1 MPFTGNSCFHTAA
14 LAVVLLLHAAGIW
27 LLAIREPQQPPA
39 PHEGQREFI
48 MVRIQP
54 SRPVPPAAPQSRE
67 LPRRVAAAPIRARPI
82 AAPEA
87 ITVTPPAPAPTA
99 ITESAPDSPQPID
112 IEALKRSVR
121 TVKLEETLSEKA
133 RKQVGTPLQSDSD
146 RTGQGIAR
154 AKRGDCLTAFSGAG
168 LLAPLAMAYAAVTDK
183 KDSGC
188 KF

>member
-1 MPFTGNSCFHTAA
+1 MPFTGNSRFHTAA
-14 LAVVLLLHAAGIW
+14 LAVVLLLHAAGIS
-27 LLAIREPQQPPA
+27 LLAMRQPWQLPA
-39 PHEGQREFI
+39 PLQDQREFI
-48 MVRIQP
+48 MVKIQP
-54 SRPVPPAAPQSRE
+54 PRPVPPAAPQARE

-82 AAPEA
+82 TVPEA
-87 ITVTPPAPAPTA
+87 ITITQPEPAPPAVA
-99 ITESAPDSPQPID
+99 ESAAEAPQPID

-146 RTGQGIAR
+146 KAGQGIAR

>member
-1 MPFTGNSCFHTAA
+1 MPFTGNSRFHAAA

-27 LLAIREPQQPPA
+27 LLAIRETQQLPA
-39 PHEGQREFI
+39 TLREQREFI

-54 SRPVPPAAPQSRE
+54 PRPVPPAVPQARE
-67 LPRRVAAAPIRARPI
+67 LPRRAASAPIRARPI
-82 AAPEA
+82 AVPEA
-87 ITVTPPAPAPTA
+87 ITVTQPEASPSPAAERAPEA
-99 ITESAPDSPQPID
+99 PQPID

-146 RTGQGIAR
+146 RAGQGIAR